1 MIVTVLQ
8 FLDQA
13 VAKFCK
19 LACTFLLASLF
30 LLLGISILL
39 RLVPLFTISGYDE
52 IVELLFIWIVMLAT
66 VTLWRDG
73 LLYRVAILE
82 GLLPSRGKF
91 VLALAI
97 NLLMFG
103 FAVMLA
109 WYGWRFAAASGETTP
124 FLRLDKTYWYAA
136 IPVCAVLMAIYSLV
150 WLWRIVW
157 LREDPTR
164 DATLLS

>member
-1 MIVTVLQ
+1 MMKALRN
-8 FLDQA
+8 LDQA
-13 VAKFCK
+13 VAGFCK
-19 LACTFLLASLF
+19 YACTIMLASLF
-30 LLLGISILL
+30 VLLGMSIIL

-52 IVELLFIWIVMLAT
+52 IVEFLFIWIVMLAT

-82 GLLPSRGKF
+82 GILPPRWKF
-91 VLALAI
+91 VLAVGI

-109 WYGWRFAAASGETTP
+109 VYGWRFAAASGETTP

-136 IPVCAVLMAIYSLV
+136 IPLGAFLMAVYSLV

-157 LREDPTR
+157 LREDPAR
-164 DATLLS
+164 DGTLLS